1 MADFNAKIWKRI
13 KTKKET
19 VTRQIRQLIKS
30 VDKEEI
36 VTVNEQSHNVMSKRR
51 VEVKSVNDY
60 NKNKNQKQ
68 FTDDNTD
75 YHR

>member
-19 VTRQIRQLIKS
+19 VTRQIRQLIKW

>member
-1 MADFNAKIWKRI
+1 M
-13 KTKKET
+13 
-19 VTRQIRQLIKS
+19 TRQIRQLIKW

-60 NKNKNQKQ
+60 NKNKKQKQ
-68 FTDDNTD
+68 FTNDNTD